1 MATLYRDMLVTEFLG
16 WAKQHDLPAR
26 LDALLA
32 NVATP
37 DLVKSL
43 CRVGKAFCEE
53 TQIKTFDA
61 DKVLSLANNASLA
74 GIITSDEKTSL
85 LAIIAFDPDEEKLKE
100 VADHVV
106 ARQDEVAAY
115 QVNIDNYTAMLTI
128 LDGELPEEWPS
139 NLTKWKGVDPMAVYK
154 EAPEADVDLI
164 TDLAHRDRL
173 RMLQRG
179 EKGEQR
185 KAQLV
190 LAQLLAKLPSDRRTA
205 MVEAARARQ
214 QTRKVSG

>member
-128 LDGELPEEWPS
+128 LDGELPEGTVLEP
-139 NLTKWKGVDPMAVYK
+139 GVQGFVVGLGPASLGD
-154 EAPEADVDLI
+154 
-164 TDLAHRDRL
+164 H
-173 RMLQRG
+173 G
-179 EKGEQR
+179 H
-185 KAQLV
+185 
-190 LAQLLAKLPSDRRTA
+190 
-205 MVEAARARQ
+205 AALCGRPVPGR
-214 QTRKVSG
+214 